1 MHDMAE
7 VLLTLGGLFLVGLVT
22 DLVGRHT
29 PLPRVTL
36 LLFFGFLAGPSA
48 LDVLPD
54 LGAAWFPA
62 VADVALVMVGFL
74 LGGSLTLADLRE
86 HGRDVL
92 WISIAEVV
100 VTAAVVFAGLV
111 LVGVRPE
118 VALLLGAIAT
128 STDPAATAD
137 VAREARARGR
147 FTRTLLGVVAVDD
160 AWGLVVFSLL
170 LAAAQA
176 LVGHGSPLDEL
187 LRGGRELGGAVLL
200 GTALG
205 VPMAY
210 LTGRIRPGEPTLVEA
225 LGMVLLCGGLALW
238 LEVSFLLAAM
248 VLGTVVANLARH
260 HTRPFHAIEGIEWPF
275 MILFFVLA
283 GASLRLESVKGVA
296 WLLCAY
302 ILLRLAGRLLGSWL
316 GGAASGAGPATRR
329 WMGAALVPQAGIAVG
344 TALVASRVLPEVG
357 REIVPVA
364 VAAIVVFEAVGPVLT
379 RLALVRTG
387 EAQRGRP

>member
-22 DLVGRHT
+22 DLLGRRT

-36 LLFFGFLAGPSA
+36 LLCFGFLAGPSGF
-48 LDVLPD
+48 DVLPD
-54 LGAAWFPA
+54 PDAAWLPA

-74 LGGSLTLADLRE
+74 LGGSLTVADLRE

-92 WISIAEVV
+92 WISVAEVV

-111 LVGVRPE
+111 ALGVGPAE
-118 VALLLGAIAT
+118 ALLFGAIAT

-137 VAREARARGR
+137 VARELRSQGR
-147 FTRTLLGVVAVDD
+147 FTRTLLGVVAIDD

-176 LVGHGSPLDEL
+176 LAGHGSPLDEL
-187 LRGGRELGGAVLL
+187 LRGGRELAGAVLL
-200 GTALG
+200 GAALG

-248 VLGTVVANLARH
+248 VLGAIVANLARH
-260 HTRPFHAIEGIEWPF
+260 HSRPFHAIEGIEWPF
-275 MILFFVLA
+275 MIVFFVLA
-283 GASLRLESVKGVA
+283 GASLRLDSVKDVA
-296 WLLCAY
+296 WLLAAY
-302 ILLRLAGRLLGSWL
+302 VVLRLAGRLLGSWL
-316 GGAASGAGPATRR
+316 GGAASGAAPATRR

-344 TALVASRVLPEVG
+344 TALVASRELPELG
-357 REIVPVA
+357 RQIVPVA
-364 VAAIVVFEAVGPVLT
+364 VAAIVVFEGLGPVLT

-387 EAQRGRP
+387 EAPGRAP